1 MIKHEL
7 KSSTLYLCT
16 HLFTKSQLT
25 IKSTKILFV
34 CVRLWRKMQLN
45 KYTALLNSFFFFFFN

>member
-34 CVRLWRKMQLN
+34 CASVEENAVKQIHSAF
-45 KYTALLNSFFFFFFN
+45 K

>member
-45 KYTALLNSFFFFFFN
+45 EYTALLNSIFF